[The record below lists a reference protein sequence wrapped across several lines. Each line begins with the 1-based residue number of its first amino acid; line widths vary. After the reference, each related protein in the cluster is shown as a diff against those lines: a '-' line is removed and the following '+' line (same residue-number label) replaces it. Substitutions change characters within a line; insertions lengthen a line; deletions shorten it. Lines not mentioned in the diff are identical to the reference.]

1 MLAQVRH
8 GGVRLVAVAGMVEP
22 EELKSIPVVAN
33 RPDPKTVHFA
43 MRAQVELLRLVSKIG
58 FVVQTGTG

>member
-8 GGVRLVAVAGMVEP
+8 ARVRLVTVAGMVEP

-43 MRAQVELLRLVSKIG
+43 MRAQVEQLRFVAKIG
-58 FVVQTGTG
+58 FVIQISTG